1 MNTQSPSSRVAFPLE
16 ALLEGVT
23 LLSVTGKGEA
33 IVTGLACD
41 SRHVQPGDLFFA
53 LPGSKDH
60 GGRHALEALE
70 RGASSV
76 VTQEDLAGITVPLV
90 RVAGAREAMAG
101 ISANFYGNPSSSLA
115 VAGVT
120 GTNGKTTTAWII
132 RHLCDAVGRACG
144 LVGTIEYVLP
154 GVVEPASRTT
164 PESIDLQRML
174 GTMRDGGFKAA
185 SLEVSSHAL
194 IQHRVG
200 GVEFD
205 AAIFTNLTQDH
216 LDYHGTMEEYFE
228 AKALFFTGLPAQS
241 LKKARAIVNSDDRYG
256 RRLLDRIPSSVPVIT
271 YGQGSNCAFRASNI
285 RHAAT
290 GTTFQLDAKGRSYL
304 VRSPLIGLFN
314 VYNTLAALAA
324 VSSMGV
330 ELRRAIA
337 ATATIPQVPGR
348 LERVPTKKN
357 FQAFVDY
364 AHTPDA
370 LENVLRSLRQ
380 LAPKRIITVFG
391 CGGDRDHSKRPLMAA
406 VAESLSDKVIV
417 TSDNPRSEDPM
428 AILREVGQGFRGS
441 AQETYVDRESAI
453 RRAVELA
460 GPGDL
465 ILIAGKGH
473 ENYQETATGCHPF
486 DDVKVAARCMA
497 GKDCQ
502 ENPGGVTR

>member
-1 MNTQSPSSRVAFPLE
+1 MKNASSHHGPSFDSLIRATV
-16 ALLEGVT
+16 V
-23 LLSVTGKGEA
+23 LSVSGKPAGT
-33 IVTGLACD
+33 VTGLSCD
-41 SRHVQPGDLFFA
+41 SRSVLPGELFFA
-53 LPGSKDH
+53 LPGAKEK
-60 GGRHALEALE
+60 GIRFVAEASN
-70 RGASSV
+70 RGAIAVVADDDVTGADLPVVRVSSARAAMA
-76 VTQEDLAGITVPLV
+76 DLAAAFYDHP
-90 RVAGAREAMAG
+90 
-101 ISANFYGNPSSSLA
+101 SASLA

-154 GVVEPASRTT
+154 GITEQASRTT
-164 PESIDLQRML
+164 PESIALQRML
-174 GTMRDGGFKAA
+174 ATMRDGGFKAA

-194 IQHRVG
+194 VQHRVR

-228 AKALFFTGLPAQS
+228 AKSLLFTNLPGQTA
-241 LKKARAIVNSDDRYG
+241 KKGRAIVNSDDRYG

-271 YGQGSNCAFRASNI
+271 YGQGSNSEFRASNI

-290 GTTFQLDAKGRSYL
+290 GTTFRLDAKGRSYL
-304 VRSPLIGLFN
+304 VRTPLIGLFN

-324 VSSMGV
+324 VSAMGI
-330 ELRRAIA
+330 ELRRAITA
-337 ATATIPQVPGR
+337 AATIPQVPGR
-348 LERVPTKKN
+348 LERVPGKRN

-370 LENVLRSLRQ
+370 LDNVLRSLRQ
-380 LAPKRIITVFG
+380 LNPRRIITVFG

-406 VAESLSDKVIV
+406 AAQRHSDKVII

-428 AILREVGQGFRGS
+428 TILRETEKGLTGS
-441 AQETYVDRESAI
+441 DHEIYVDRESAI

-460 GPGDL
+460 GPEDF
-465 ILIAGKGH
+465 ILVAGKGH
-473 ENYQETATGCHPF
+473 ENYQETATGRHPF
-486 DDVKVAARCMA
+486 DDVKVAAREMA
-497 GKDCQ
+497 RKDHL
-502 ENPGGVTR
+502 EIR

>member
-1 MNTQSPSSRVAFPLE
+1 MKNAIDISGHSFDSLIRNTEVVSVSGKPA
-16 ALLEGVT
+16 GT
-23 LLSVTGKGEA
+23 VTG
-33 IVTGLACD
+33 ISCD
-41 SRHVQPGDLFFA
+41 SRSVQPGELFFA
-53 LPGSKDH
+53 LPGTKEN
-60 GGRHALEALE
+60 GTRFTAEAE
-70 RGASSV
+70 RRGALAVVSEEDVSGSGLPVVRVSSARAAMA
-76 VTQEDLAGITVPLV
+76 DLA
-90 RVAGAREAMAG
+90 AA
-101 ISANFYGNPSSSLA
+101 FHGNPSSSLA

-132 RHLCDAVGRACG
+132 RHLCDAAGRACG

-174 GTMRDGGFKAA
+174 AVMRDGGFKAA

-194 IQHRVG
+194 VQNRVRV
-200 GVEFD
+200 VEFD

-216 LDYHGTMEEYFE
+216 LDYHGTMDEYFD
-228 AKALFFTGLPAQS
+228 AKARLFSMLAAQTG
-241 LKKARAIVNSDDRYG
+241 KKGRAIVNSDDRYG
-256 RRLLDRIPSSVPVIT
+256 RRLLDRIGSSVPVIT
-271 YGQGSNCAFRASNI
+271 YGQGSNCSFRASNI

-290 GTTFQLDAKGRSYL
+290 GTTFRLDAKGRSYL
-304 VRSPLIGLFN
+304 VRTPLIGLFN
-314 VYNTLAALAA
+314 VYNTVAALAA

-337 ATATIPQVPGR
+337 AAATIPQVPGR
-348 LERVPTKKN
+348 LERVPGKRN

-380 LAPKRIITVFG
+380 LAPARIITVFG

-406 VAESLSDKVIV
+406 AAEQNSDKVIV

-428 AILREVGQGFRGS
+428 AILRETEKGLRGS
-441 AQETYVDRESAI
+441 AHEIYVDRESAI

-460 GPGDL
+460 GPGDF
-465 ILIAGKGH
+465 ILVAGKGH
-473 ENYQETATGCHPF
+473 ENYQETATGRHPF
-486 DDVKVAARCMA
+486 DDVKVTAREMA
-497 GKDCQ
+497 RKDHL
-502 ENPGGVTR
+502 EIR